1 MAIAGFFGQRESSGK
16 ASQYPAMDGASYV
29 LQ

>member
-1 MAIAGFFGQRESSGK
+1 MAIAEFSGQRESSGK
-16 ASQYPAMDGASYV
+16 ASQYWAIDGASYV